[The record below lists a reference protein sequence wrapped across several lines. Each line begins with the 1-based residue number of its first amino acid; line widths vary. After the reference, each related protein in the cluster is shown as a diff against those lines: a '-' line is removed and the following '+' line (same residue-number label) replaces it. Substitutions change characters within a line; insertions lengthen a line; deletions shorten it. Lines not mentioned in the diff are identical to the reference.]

1 MNQSE
6 FFMLLEKE
14 LHQQQIEEAHTYM
27 TYYREIIADY
37 LEDGFSE
44 KEALQKIG
52 TINEIIETIKLEAS
66 SQTETNTKKG
76 PMTIFLLI
84 LGAPLWGAILLSI
97 ILLLCS
103 GIIILWCVPLVFGSL
118 SFAGLITGVVSLA
131 GASLNTGFYYIITQ
145 LGVGIFASG
154 FGIFLLIAT
163 IYSIKLVADLSK
175 KLGSSL
181 TKIFSQ
187 KGRIF

>member
-14 LHQQQIEEAHTYM
+14 LHQQQIKEAHTYM

-44 KEALQKIG
+44 KEAIQKIG

-66 SQTETNTKKG
+66 SQTGGNTKKG

-84 LGAPLWGAILLSI
+84 LGAPLWGAILLSL

-154 FGIFLLIAT
+154 FGIFLLIGT
-163 IYSIKLVADLSK
+163 VYSIKIVVDLSK
-175 KLGSSL
+175 KLGRLL
-181 TKIFSQ
+181 TTVFSQ

>member
-1 MNQSE
+1 
-6 FFMLLEKE
+6 
-14 LHQQQIEEAHTYM
+14 M

-52 TINEIIETIKLEAS
+52 TINEIIETIKLQAS
-66 SQTETNTKKG
+66 NETQTSTKLG

-84 LGAPLWGAILLSI
+84 LGAPIWGAILLSI